1 MDKRDL
7 FIHSIRAANGQND
20 VETIGQLTI
29 KEDGLLLVDV
39 ENNDKYLSW
48 DDVYYAIR
56 GTR

>member
-7 FIHSIRAANGQND
+7 FTHSIREQSGPDD

-29 KEDGLLLVDV
+29 REDGLLLVDV
-39 ENNDKYLSW
+39 EDNDKYMSW

-56 GTR
+56 RAR

>member
-7 FIHSIRAANGQND
+7 FVHSVRQACGPDD

-29 KEDGLLLVDV
+29 REDGLLLVDV
-39 ENNDKYLSW
+39 DNNDKYMSW

-56 GTR
+56 GTK